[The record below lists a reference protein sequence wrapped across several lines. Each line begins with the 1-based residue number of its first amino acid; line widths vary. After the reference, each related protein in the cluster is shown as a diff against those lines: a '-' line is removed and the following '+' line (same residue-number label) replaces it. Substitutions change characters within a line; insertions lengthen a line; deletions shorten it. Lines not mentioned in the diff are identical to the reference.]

1 MECMRAIFRHRMGDS
16 LVEDIE
22 RQGGWDMLM
31 SLETYHTGVA
41 VLTR

>member
-1 MECMRAIFRHRMGDS
+1 MRALLQHLGSDS

-22 RQGGWDMLM
+22 QQGGWDMLM

>member
-1 MECMRAIFRHRMGDS
+1 MRALFQHLRSDG

-22 RQGGWDMLM
+22 QQGGWDMLM
-31 SLETYHTGVA
+31 SLDTYHTGVA